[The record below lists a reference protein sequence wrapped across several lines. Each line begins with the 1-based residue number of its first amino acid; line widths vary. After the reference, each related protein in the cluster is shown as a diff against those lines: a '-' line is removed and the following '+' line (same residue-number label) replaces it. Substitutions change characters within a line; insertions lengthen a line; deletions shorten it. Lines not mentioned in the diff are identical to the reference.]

1 MSLVGEGGG
10 REGERE
16 RRKNVKLTTIFLFL
30 SSLHRTIIFL
40 FSCHRKRRKKKK
52 GRMCGDCFCLS
63 LALNDPC
70 KLSLYP
76 VRSFNVYLF
85 IFVFDNREN
94 GEC

>member
-1 MSLVGEGGG
+1 MKE
-10 REGERE
+10 EGEEKKERE
-16 RRKNVKLTTIFLFL
+16 VDHNFSF
-30 SSLHRTIIFL
+30 SLLPPSHDNFPL
-40 FSCHRKRRKKKK
+40 QLPQKKKKKK

-63 LALNDPC
+63 HALNDPC